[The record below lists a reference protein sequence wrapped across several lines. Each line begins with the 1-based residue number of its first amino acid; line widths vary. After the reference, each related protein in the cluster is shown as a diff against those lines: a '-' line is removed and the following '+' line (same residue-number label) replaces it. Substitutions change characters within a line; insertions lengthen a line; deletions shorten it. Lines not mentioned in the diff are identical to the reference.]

1 MFNGKRLSLARR
13 RRGLS
18 KKGFAEALNLHP
30 RTVMRWED
38 NDRFPSADEV
48 ARIADYLRFPEA
60 FFFGGDVDEPAMHAA
75 SFRDPSSASD
85 NDGGAPVIAGAPSF
99 RSLSAMPARDRDA
112 ALAAGAMG
120 YLLGDWVEQR
130 FSLPVHD
137 LDDLSQ
143 ETPDGA
149 ARALREKWSI
159 GERPISNMIHL
170 LEAKGVRVFS
180 LAENTRTMDA
190 FSVWRRDKP
199 YAFLNCHKT
208 PEHQRFDAAHELGH
222 LVLHRH
228 GGPNGREAENEAN
241 RFASAFLMPSSDVL
255 AVTPRVRDLN
265 QMITAKRRWR
275 VSLAALNYRL
285 YKLAVTSEWQYRTFC
300 IQIQERGYRSAEP
313 DGIPREISAVWQK
326 VFDALRAEGMTK
338 AHVAVELNL
347 PPAEI
352 ENLVFGLTN
361 MLSVEGGAI
370 TGSKGRADLRLVS
383 G

>member
-18 KKGFAEALNLHP
+18 KKGFAEALQLHP

-38 NDRFPSADEV
+38 GDRNPSDDEV
-48 ARIADYLRFPEA
+48 SRIAAYLAFPEE
-60 FFFGGDVDEPAMHAA
+60 FFSGDDVDESSVHAA
-75 SFRDPSSASD
+75 SFRVPSTSGGEDTGSAAT
-85 NDGGAPVIAGAPSF
+85 GAVSF

-112 ALAAGAMG
+112 ALAAGSIA
-120 YLLGDWVEQR
+120 YLLDDWVEQR

-137 LDDLSQ
+137 LDDLSH

-149 ARALREKWSI
+149 ARALREKWGI

-170 LEAKGVRVFS
+170 LEAKGARVFS

-199 YAFLNCHKT
+199 YVFLNCRKT

-222 LVLHRH
+222 LVLHKH
-228 GGPNGREAENEAN
+228 GGPDGREAEGEAN
-241 RFASAFLMPSSDVL
+241 AFASAFLMPADDVL
-255 AVTPRVRDLN
+255 AVIPRVRDLN
-265 QMITAKRRWR
+265 QMISAKRRWR

-285 YKLAVTSEWQYRTFC
+285 HKLGITSEWQYRTFC
-300 IQIQERGYRSAEP
+300 IQLQDRGYRDAEP

-338 AHVAVELNL
+338 AHIAVELNL

-352 ENLVFGLTN
+352 ENLVFGLIN
-361 MLSVEGGAI
+361 MLSVEGGAASS
-370 TGSKGRADLRLVS
+370 SKGRAHLKLVS